1 MYLKQASQSG
11 SSSTSSRDLIAS
23 EKKWIDLIG
32 AKNRSKFKYSG
43 SMGLL
48 TENDYLLKW
57 IDLNSWRLN
66 YHQFIRS
73 QPTIARPDQLW
84 TFDVITFPYSVP
96 QTLLR
101 QPERGFEQRPRN
113 LKSRVSVLF
122 AFSASGDYLQP
133 YFIYPQTFV
142 DEESTMGQESGSSGG
157 GGSECSIVSPNG
169 YVTFRIFE
177 NWLFDMFLPYLS
189 SQQNKTTTNN
199 DVNDIVL
206 LFCAKLAVIDKR
218 SLLIHLTSFFVS
230 KFLLIL
236 KIP

>member
-1 MYLKQASQSG
+1 MYLKQAAQSGG
-11 SSSTSSRDLIAS
+11 SSSTTSRDLIAS

-32 AKNRSKFKYSG
+32 VKNRSKFKYPG

-66 YHQFIRS
+66 YHQFMRS
-73 QPTIARPDQLW
+73 QPSIVRPDQLW

-113 LKSRVSVLF
+113 LKPRVSVLF

-142 DEESTMGQESGSSGG
+142 DDDSTMGT
-157 GGSECSIVSPNG
+157 SECSIVSPNG

-189 SQQNKTTTNN
+189 SQQSKTTSNKD
-199 DVNDIVL
+199 DVNDMVL

-218 SLLIHLTSFFVS
+218 FLFNFNFNFE
-230 KFLLIL
+230 FLLQLMKSPKSLINL
-236 KIP
+236 